1 MGYSLSDLG
10 YTFYATLGVSY
21 RFFSKYNSMTDELM
35 QYAEGRDIVRRLSS
49 HYRSGASSLGKDFFA
64 PCLRYCL
71 QYRRAVGYFSSKALV
86 AWLESLPRFATEAVT
101 ICLLISPELSQ
112 DDRAALEKALDE
124 EERNK
129 LRQIAADRLVQEVLA
144 GTTLYD
150 ERVSVLL
157 FAWMVANEHLALKFA
172 FPEHIEQPG
181 IFHEKIGIF
190 QFPWGDQVAFTG
202 SANESEHGYERN
214 YESIDVYR
222 SWNPG
227 DEERVRIKQEQ
238 FEEAWSAKALGLKV
252 LPLSNESAALI
263 RSKAPVEKP
272 VIEPQSPSSSVVKE
286 KPAAYGQ
293 QRGNRQWRH
302 QDEAIAKFLEI
313 RHGVLEMATGTGK
326 TRTAINALTALDEQN
341 RIDGI
346 VISTDGTDLLDQ
358 WRKEI
363 ERWAIRRPKPY
374 RVLRHYAQHHEL
386 REFAL
391 NPKGAVL
398 VVSREKLASL
408 FNLLEPD
415 SRARLIIIH
424 DEVHGLGSP
433 SLRSQ
438 LAGQHQSFG
447 YRLGLSATPEREYD
461 QDGTRFIF
469 DEIGDVFY
477 RFELKDAIERGIL
490 CEFDYIPLTYSLTDS
505 DRFRLRQVYSKQA
518 ARKRE
523 GRPMTEQE
531 LWMEL
536 ARVYKTAEIKPEVF
550 AEFLQT
556 HPQILESAILFV
568 EDRAY
573 GERILEIVAQYTHRY
588 RTYYA
593 EDDRGNLAEFA
604 KGRINCLIT
613 CHRIS
618 QGIDIKNLKNVVLF
632 SSARARLETIQRIGR
647 CLRSDPQDPG
657 KQATVVDFVRST
669 EEDDAGFNA
678 DDDRCLWLSELSQ
691 IRRIE

>member
-1 MGYSLSDLG
+1 
-10 YTFYATLGVSY
+10 
-21 RFFSKYNSMTDELM
+21 MTDELM
-35 QYAEGRDIVRRLSS
+35 QYAEGCDIIHGLSS
-49 HYRSGASSLGKDFFA
+49 HYRSGTSSLGRDFFS
-64 PCLRYCL
+64 PCLRYCT
-71 QYRRAVGYFSSKALV
+71 QYKRAVGYFSSKALV

-101 ICLLISPELSQ
+101 ICLLISPELSK
-112 DDRAALEKALDE
+112 DDRAALEKALNE

-144 GTTLYD
+144 GTALYD

-157 FAWMVANEHLALKFA
+157 FAWMVANEYLVLKFA

-222 SWNPG
+222 SWIVG

-272 VIEPQSPSSSVVKE
+272 VIETQSSFVVKE
-286 KPAAYGQ
+286 NPAAYGQ
-293 QRGNRQWRH
+293 QQENQQWQH

-326 TRTAINALTALDEQN
+326 TRTAIKALTVLDQQN
-341 RIDGI
+341 QIDGV

-363 ERWAIRRPKPY
+363 EAWAVKRSRPY

-386 REFAL
+386 GEFAL
-391 NPKGAVL
+391 NPNRAVL
-398 VVSREKLASL
+398 VVSREQLVSL
-408 FNLLEPD
+408 FNRLEP
-415 SRARLIIIH
+415 AAKERLIIIH

-438 LAGQHQSFG
+438 LAGQHQAFG

-461 QDGTRFIF
+461 QDGTKFIF
-469 DEIGDVFY
+469 DEIGNVFFQ
-477 RFELKDAIERGIL
+477 FELKDAIERGIL
-490 CEFDYIPLTYSLTDS
+490 CEFDYVPLSYPLTDN

-518 ARKRE
+518 VRKQE

-536 ARVYKTAEIKPEVF
+536 ARVYKTAEMKPQAF
-550 AEFLQT
+550 AEFLQAN
-556 HPQILESAILFV
+556 PQIIESAILFV
-568 EDRAY
+568 ENRAY
-573 GERILEIVAQYTHRY
+573 GERILDIVDQYTHRY

-593 EDDRGNLAEFA
+593 EDDRRNLTEFG
-604 KGRINCLIT
+604 KGRIDCLIT

-618 QGIDIKNLKNVVLF
+618 QGIDMKNLKNVILF

-647 CLRSDPQDPG
+647 CLRSDPQNPG
-657 KQATVVDFVRST
+657 KRAIVIDFVRST
-669 EEDDAGFNA
+669 DEDGAEFNA